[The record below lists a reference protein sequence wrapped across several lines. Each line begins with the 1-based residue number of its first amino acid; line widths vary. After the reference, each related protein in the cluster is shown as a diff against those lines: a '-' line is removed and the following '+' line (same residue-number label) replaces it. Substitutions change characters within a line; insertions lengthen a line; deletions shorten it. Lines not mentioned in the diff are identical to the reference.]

1 MKVKEIIR
9 TTALLLGREDVT
21 DYLDGKVTECGE
33 QTEQTIKVLVDLLNL
48 VISELS
54 STYIPA
60 VKSEKVMFNNGKA
73 YYKDFS
79 ERVLKILKVTDDAG
93 NNIACTHHAQFLN
106 SPVSS
111 AIIEYQYL
119 PKEAVLEG
127 EICYAEKDVTPNV
140 LAYGVLAEY
149 QITQGSFDEAVM
161 WHKRYA
167 GGIETI
173 CFPQNVK
180 SKSRRWV

>member
-1 MKVKEIIR
+1 MNIKTMYRDEWTRILEKKVIIKEFSY
-9 TTALLLGREDVT
+9 GGQK
-21 DYLDGKVTECGE
+21 GK
-33 QTEQTIKVLVDLLNL
+33 
-48 VISELS
+48 ISL
-54 STYIPA
+54 
-60 VKSEKVMFNNGKA
+60 
-73 YYKDFS
+73 
-79 ERVLKILKVTDDAG
+79 LKILKVTDDAG
-93 NNIACTHHAQFLN
+93 NNIACTHHAQFLS

-140 LAYGVLAEY
+140 LTYGVLAEY